1 MKRLLGIIIAA
12 AVCMSISISAFAAE
26 ATIMVKNN
34 VSGSKAV
41 TYTYDTES
49 KDKESAKI
57 TALMTKLSGLTNT
70 NSVVQPITVTS
81 NTEKGNEVDVTLR
94 LTMPSGKDDET
105 VDSSVLDYYNITVTT
120 ADGSVVYDY
129 ETADSTED
137 GSTYKDIPLGTLN
150 TEKASESRLFNITVS
165 ANKDITK
172 NSVIKQAKNL
182 DWLIV
187 TKSHA
192 EEAKETDAPAGET
205 MQPAAT
211 QTAAP
216 VTPAPTSSVK
226 SDKNGVY
233 KLTGGDY
240 TVGKDVD
247 AGRYTMTGEG
257 KVHVYDENDTLK
269 TTIALKDAKD
279 KSASGVSEYVIN
291 LKNGDRINIE
301 NTAELEP
308 YTAPSATPKAT
319 STPKPSTSSSST
331 AKATTAP
338 SSKTNPKTGD
348 NAPIIGVSAV
358 GILAL
363 AGAILLF
370 IKKRKNN

>member
-1 MKRLLGIIIAA
+1 
-12 AVCMSISISAFAAE
+12 
-26 ATIMVKNN
+26 
-34 VSGSKAV
+34 
-41 TYTYDTES
+41 
-49 KDKESAKI
+49 
-57 TALMTKLSGLTNT
+57 
-70 NSVVQPITVTS
+70 
-81 NTEKGNEVDVTLR
+81 
-94 LTMPSGKDDET
+94 
-105 VDSSVLDYYNITVTT
+105 
-120 ADGSVVYDY
+120 
-129 ETADSTED
+129 
-137 GSTYKDIPLGTLN
+137 
-150 TEKASESRLFNITVS
+150 
-165 ANKDITK
+165 
-172 NSVIKQAKNL
+172 
-182 DWLIV
+182 
-187 TKSHA
+187 
-192 EEAKETDAPAGET
+192 
-205 MQPAAT
+205 
-211 QTAAP
+211 
-216 VTPAPTSSVK
+216 
-226 SDKNGVY
+226 
-233 KLTGGDY
+233 
-240 TVGKDVD
+240 
-247 AGRYTMTGEG
+247 MTGEG

-370 IKKRKNN
+370 IKKKKK